1 MKETNENEI
10 SIIKIIK
17 VENNYNLPLV
27 RSQTTPI
34 EDYIVRGFVY

>member
-17 VENNYNLPLV
+17 VENNDNLPLV

>member
-17 VENNYNLPLV
+17 VENKDTLPLV

-34 EDYIVRGFVY
+34 EDYIVRRFIY